1 MYLHVYIYMR
11 LVFHID
17 KEINFINDNNQLSLP
32 RIMKRKFLYSM
43 LLSALLLTSCH
54 APKNVT
60 YLKEAEAI
68 SQAELMQP
76 NSRIDPLLGPGD
88 LLNIRVYAS
97 NMASVA
103 QFNKGFTLSPD
114 GQISNM
120 STGVSNTSKDA
131 STDYYLVN
139 SEGDIDFPVLGLI
152 HVAGKTKEVLAEDI
166 RSMIYPKYVTSAPTV
181 EIRLMNFKV
190 TVLGAVRSPGV
201 VTSSNERLNILEAL
215 ALAGDLDIKGQR
227 DNILLYRTNMDGTR
241 EIHRLNLNE
250 RDLLLSPYFN
260 LQQNDFIY
268 VEPNRSAKQNA
279 WQMPQGWNVAISI
292 VGGLS
297 SIAGLVIGIVNLTK

>member
-1 MYLHVYIYMR
+1 MMM
-11 LVFHID
+11 LV
-17 KEINFINDNNQLSLP
+17 
-32 RIMKRKFLYSM
+32 
-43 LLSALLLTSCH
+43 TSCH

-60 YLKEAEAI
+60 YLKEAESI
-68 SQAELMQP
+68 PAEQLRMS
-76 NSRIDPLLGPGD
+76 NSRLDPDLGPGD

-103 QFNKGFTLSPD
+103 QFNKGFTVTPD
-114 GQISNM
+114 GSI
-120 STGVSNTSKDA
+120 TSFGGSQSGLQNKTEA

-139 SEGDIDFPVLGLI
+139 SEGYIDFPVLGLI

-166 RSMIYPKYVTSAPTV
+166 RSKIYPKYVTTPPTV

-201 VTSSNERLNILEAL
+201 VTSQNERLNILEAL

-227 DNILLYRTNMDGTR
+227 DNILLYRTNSDGTH
-241 EIHRLNLNE
+241 EIHRLNLND
-250 RDLLLSPYFN
+250 RDLLLSPFFN

-279 WQMPQGWNVAISI
+279 WQMHQGWSVAISV

-297 SIAGLVIGIVNLTK
+297 SIASLVIGVINLTK

>member
-1 MYLHVYIYMR
+1 
-11 LVFHID
+11 
-17 KEINFINDNNQLSLP
+17 
-32 RIMKRKFLYSM
+32 MKKFLLYVVAVAIVG
-43 LLSALLLTSCH
+43 LSSCK

-60 YLKEAEAI
+60 YLMEAEQL
-68 SQAELMQP
+68 SDTQLRQS
-76 NSRIDPLLGPGD
+76 NSRVDPELAPGD
-88 LLNIRVYAS
+88 LLNIKVFAS

-103 QFNKGFTLSPD
+103 QFNKGMSITPD
-114 GQISNM
+114 GQVTNM
-120 STGVSNTSKDA
+120 NLNNNLSSKVES

-139 SEGDIDFPVLGLI
+139 SQGNIDFPVLGSI
-152 HVAGKTKEVLAEDI
+152 HVAGKTKQMLADEI
-166 RSMIYPKYVTSAPTV
+166 RSMIYPKYVTTAPTV
-181 EIRLMNFKV
+181 DIRLMNFKV
-190 TVLGAVRSPGV
+190 TVLGAVMRPGV
-201 VTSSNERLNILEAL
+201 VTSENERLNILEAL

-227 DNILLYRTNMDGTR
+227 DNILLYRTNNDGSR
-241 EIHRLNLNE
+241 EIHRLNLND

-297 SIAGLVIGIVNLTK
+297 SVAGLVIGIVNLTK